1 MREKIE
7 KFSETNKN
15 RDTTYQNIWYS
26 MKVVL
31 RVKFIA
37 LSAYIKKS
45 GFQINKIMLHLK
57 TL

>member
-37 LSAYIKKS
+37 LSAYIKKKW
-45 GFQINKIMLHLK
+45 IPNK
-57 TL
+57 